1 MTTPDGTGKPR
12 AGLLDR
18 LIEAYQA
25 LTGRPDRPVVPP
37 PPDPA
42 EYEPDMSPPT
52 PEERERAEAAAREAM
67 RRLRE
72 DG

>member
-12 AGLLDR
+12 SGLLDR
-18 LIEAYQA
+18 LIQAYQS
-25 LTGRPDRPVVPP
+25 LTGRPDRPAVPP

-42 EYEPDMSPPT
+42 EYVPDMSPAT
-52 PEERERAEAAAREAM
+52 SEERERAEAAAREAM

-72 DG
+72 GG